1 MYRLSTQPGIT
12 WSLQGPFGDQYV
24 LHGHIGIAGLNTDAE
39 YWLDKEA
46 LEDDSDASIEMAKA
60 RMSWLIHDH
69 WERRDG

>member
-12 WSLQGPFGDQYV
+12 WSLQGPFADKYV

-39 YWLDKEA
+39 YWLD
-46 LEDDSDASIEMAKA
+46 DDSDASIELAKA
-60 RMSWLIHDH
+60 RLSWLIHDV